1 MLRMYDY
8 HCSHCGEDFEALVEV
23 QERHGQPC
31 PECSGRARL
40 ALRSFPMMDPKMG
53 LDPDLPTAYRNW
65 GEKHKKLGDG
75 RMKDS
80 NNTRYG
86 TDTDYEREAYNRRKA
101 RES

>member
-1 MLRMYDY
+1 
-8 HCSHCGEDFEALVEV
+8 
-23 QERHGQPC
+23 
-31 PECSGRARL
+31 
-40 ALRSFPMMDPKMG
+40 MDPKMG

-65 GEKHKKLGDG
+65 GIKHEKLGDG

-86 TDTDYEREAYNRRKA
+86 TNTDYEREAYNKRKA